1 MTATAAVAF
10 ALIAALDWVA
20 VSRQWTRIEQVA
32 KPLVMVA
39 LAALALTMGAADH
52 TAGRLVLMALFF
64 SLVGDIFLLRKATVD
79 FFGGLL
85 AFLLAHLAYV
95 FAFLLLGFQ
104 QWWALFGLVVAVL
117 LGLTSGRRI
126 VRSAARQEGAAL
138 GAGVT
143 AYLLVISA
151 MVITASGTGRPL
163 VRLGALTFMISDT
176 VLGLDRFVGP
186 RANARMVVIVTYHLG
201 QVLMVIGALR

>member
-10 ALIAALDWVA
+10 ALFAALDWVA
-20 VSRQWTRIEQVA
+20 VYRQWARVERAA

-104 QWWALFGLVVAVL
+104 QWWALFGLVIAVA

-126 VRSAARQEGAAL
+126 VRSAARDEGAAL

-163 VRLGALTFMISDT
+163 VLLGALTFLISDT

-201 QVLMVIGALR
+201 QAMMVIGALR

>member
-1 MTATAAVAF
+1 MTAVAAVAF
-10 ALIAALDWVA
+10 ALIAALDWLA
-20 VSRQWTRIEQVA
+20 VYRRWARVERVA

-39 LAALALTMGAADH
+39 LAAVALTMGAADH
-52 TAGRLVLMALFF
+52 TAGRFVLMALFF
-64 SLVGDIFLLRKATVD
+64 SLVGDIFLLRTASVD

-85 AFLLAHLAYV
+85 AFLLGHLAYV
-95 FAFLLLGFQ
+95 FAFLILGFQ
-104 QWWALFGLVVAVL
+104 QWWALVGLLVAAS

-126 VRSAARQEGAAL
+126 VRSAAREGGAAL

-151 MVITASGTGRPL
+151 MVVTASGTGRPL
-163 VRLGALTFMISDT
+163 VLLGALAFMISDT
-176 VLGLDRFVGP
+176 VLAMDRFVGP

-201 QVLMVIGALR
+201 QAMMVIGALR